1 MALGSTLFRLNVELS
16 NIDTGVYESLELR
29 LAQHPSE
36 DTARLVAR
44 ALAHCLAH
52 EAGLVAGRGLSEAD
66 DPALF
71 VTDAAG
77 NTTHWIDIGHPSS
90 ERLHRASK
98 ATPRVTV
105 VCHKSA
111 DGLIRARE
119 KRAIHGAERI
129 AVWLISPELVESL
142 SQIIDRNNDWT
153 VVRTGQDL
161 MVTVKDRLFS
171 GTLVETTL
179 SAL

>member
-1 MALGSTLFRLNVELS
+1 MALGSTLFRLKVELS
-16 NIDTGVYESLELR
+16 NIDAGVYESLELR

-36 DTARLVAR
+36 DILRLVTR

-52 EAGLVAGRGLSEAD
+52 EEGLVAGRGLSEAD

-71 VTDAAG
+71 VRDAAG
-77 NTTHWIDIGHPSS
+77 NTTHWIDIGYPSS
-90 ERLHRASK
+90 DRLHRASK

-105 VCHKSA
+105 VCHRSA

-129 AVWLISPELVESL
+129 AVWLVSPDLVESL
-142 SQIIDRNNDWT
+142 AEVLSRNCQWT

-161 MVTVKDRLFS
+161 MVTVNDQLFS
-171 GTLVETTL
+171 GTLLETTL